1 MRWLTAER
9 VYEGALAIALP
20 FLFLHVEYQPTFTLG
35 LGATEATV
43 ALSDLAV
50 LVVLAVAV
58 HAGLRLGFQP
68 LAQGA
73 AVWAAVALLL
83 GLIVLEIVLPARA
96 HAEYGW
102 QSELVT
108 AAKLAEYALLAL
120 VVPLLVRRAAGLVP
134 LVVSLSAWSVAM
146 TGVGLLQFTG
156 VVNEFQGRRPGQRE
170 PSYVGI
176 EDFGVLSG
184 AALSLSFV
192 VLAVGPRTRAAR
204 IVAWVAGV
212 SGGIGLVLSG
222 ALAGVLGIGLA
233 GAAAIAVGVRRRVL
247 TPKRGVAIAA
257 SVAAVAAGVVLM
269 RGADIERFLDFLGIR
284 PAAQEE
290 QRQVETYAQR
300 TLMAYIGW
308 RIFSDH
314 PVLGVGFQGS
324 KAEFGYGPYLA
335 DAHERFPD
343 APPRAFPSP
352 EHPWGPHNLY
362 LQALADMGVA
372 GLVALLAVL
381 ASGLLLAARAAV
393 RGPPETVPAALAAV
407 LWLVLVIGIANGR
420 GIVAGIPIDALLFL
434 GLGLA
439 VATGGWGRARA

>member
-1 MRWLTAER
+1 MLTANR

-20 FLFLHVEYQPTFTLG
+20 LLFLHIEYQPTFTIG

-50 LVVLAVAV
+50 LALAAVAV

-68 LAQGA
+68 LARGV
-73 AVWAAVALLL
+73 AVWATVSLLL
-83 GLIVLEIVLPARA
+83 GLIALEIVLPARA
-96 HAEYGW
+96 HAEYAW

-108 AAKLAEYALLAL
+108 AAKLAEYAVLAL
-120 VVPLLVRRAAGLVP
+120 AVPLLVRGAAGLVP
-134 LVVSLSAWSVAM
+134 LVVSLTAWSVAM

-192 VLAVGPRTRAAR
+192 VLAAGPRTRPAR
-204 IVAWVAGV
+204 VVAWVAGV

-247 TPKRGVAIAA
+247 TPKRGIAIAA

-269 RGADIERFLDFLGIR
+269 RGADIEHFLDFLGIR

-300 TLMAYIGW
+300 TLLAYIGW
-308 RIFSDH
+308 RIFTDH
-314 PVLGVGFQGS
+314 PVLGVGFEGS

-335 DAHERFPD
+335 DAHRRFPD

-372 GLVALLAVL
+372 GLAALLAVL
-381 ASGLLLAARAAV
+381 ASGLLLATRVAL
-393 RGPPETVPAALAAV
+393 RGPPEAVSAALVAV

-420 GIVAGIPIDALLFL
+420 GMVAGIPIDALLFL

-439 VATGGWGRARA
+439 VATTGWSRARA